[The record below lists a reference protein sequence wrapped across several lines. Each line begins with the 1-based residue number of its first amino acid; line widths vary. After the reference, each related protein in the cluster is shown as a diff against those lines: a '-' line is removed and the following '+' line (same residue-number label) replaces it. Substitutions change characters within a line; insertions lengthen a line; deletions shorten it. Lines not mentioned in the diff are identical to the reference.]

1 LPLLPPGQYRIH
13 VTAAAYQPQD
23 LQDLTL
29 PVAAR
34 VDIDFRLRPLSDVWE
49 SGRYHSLFFPESAA
63 VVTFFGPDVDPT
75 RLGSFEPPRTTAGTL
90 EAGVSAV
97 IDPAEV
103 RDLPLAG
110 RDVYSTLVTE
120 AGVTSDLSTARGLG
134 LSIGGQRPTSS
145 NFMLDGVENNNYLVT
160 GPLMTVAPE
169 AVQEYRV
176 STNMGARRLSSPTP

>member
-1 LPLLPPGQYRIH
+1 VNSFSAATNAAAPARTDSSGTYLLPLLPPGQYRIH

-134 LSIGGQRPTSS
+134 LSISVPRRPISCWTAWRTTTT
-145 NFMLDGVENNNYLVT
+145 LLQV
-160 GPLMTVAPE
+160 
-169 AVQEYRV
+169 R
-176 STNMGARRLSSPTP
+176 